1 MASRKFLNT
10 ILDNVQ
16 IDENYK
22 LSEKDKQILVIYKNI
37 IDKLLID
44 DIEKIEKTKLQ
55 RKIANRKYYLKNK
68 LIENNIK
75 I

>member
-1 MASRKFLNT
+1 MASRKALNT
-10 ILDNVQ
+10 IFDNIQ
-16 IDENYK
+16 IVEDYD
-22 LSEKDKQILVIYKNI
+22 LSEKDKQILVIYKII